1 MKIPEGPESG
11 HEAIAGFLFPAGE
24 GAPGTSFGR
33 EAKCE
38 VGCKMQDDMLYI
50 FHL

>member
-11 HEAIAGFLFPAGE
+11 HEAIAGFLIPAGE
-24 GAPGTSFGR
+24 GAPGTSFDR
-33 EAKCE
+33 EAKSE

>member
-1 MKIPEGPESG
+1 MKIAEGPESG
-11 HEAIAGFLFPAGE
+11 HEAIAGFFIPVGE
-24 GAPGTSFGR
+24 GAHGTSLGR
-33 EAKCE
+33 GAKCE